1 MNERRMNDGTF
12 FVTEEDE
19 PGEGQFIPDPV
30 ITPDDQF
37 AELFG
42 DLANKLT
49 LLDLLDLARQTWG
62 DDYKQELHAIVV
74 RLMVGVG
81 DIARIARDAPD
92 MRSYTPPASTG
103 GDPGPEVV
111 YRQRASAE
119 LAKELGNLIF
129 STIRWCDDLGYSP
142 GECVRAAAVAQA
154 KFAQSGRPR

>member
-1 MNERRMNDGTF
+1 MSDAN
-12 FVTEEDE
+12 
-19 PGEGQFIPDPV
+19 

-62 DDYKQELHAIVV
+62 DDFRQELPDIVQ

-81 DIARIARDAPD
+81 DLARLARDGRPVGTYESQEWD
-92 MRSYTPPASTG
+92 S
-103 GDPGPEVV
+103 EIK
-111 YRQRASAE
+111 
-119 LAKELGNLIF
+119 KELGNLIF
-129 STIRWCDDLGYSP
+129 STIRWCSDLGFTP